1 MNFSDNTRP
10 QRKRGALTIIELFPL
25 FIAVLVTISSA
36 AILTK
41 HYGDSGVIW
50 IISAA
55 LGAGSWLLYA
65 MIILRLRR

>member
-1 MNFSDNTRP
+1 MTFSDNTRR
-10 QRKRGALTIIELFPL
+10 QRERGALTIIELVPL
-25 FIAVLVTISSA
+25 FIAVLVTIGSA

-65 MIILRLRR
+65 RIILRLRR

>member
-1 MNFSDNTRP
+1 M
-10 QRKRGALTIIELFPL
+10 ELFPL
-25 FIAVLVTISSA
+25 FVAVFIMVVSG

-41 HYGDSGVIW
+41 HYGDSIVIW

-55 LGAGSWLLYA
+55 LGAGSWFLYA

>member
-1 MNFSDNTRP
+1 MTFSDSTR
-10 QRKRGALTIIELFPL
+10 QRRECGALTLFELFPL
-25 FIAVLVTISSA
+25 FIAVLVTFGSA